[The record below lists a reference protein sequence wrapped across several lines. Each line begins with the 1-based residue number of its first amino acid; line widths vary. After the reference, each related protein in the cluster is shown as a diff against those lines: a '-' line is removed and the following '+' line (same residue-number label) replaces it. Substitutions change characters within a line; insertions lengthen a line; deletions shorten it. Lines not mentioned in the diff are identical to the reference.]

1 MKQNKKKM
9 ITTNF
14 INEIGNKIKIIVQ
27 QNVDGVQIIMV
38 GPSSEMENN
47 ITLKEAIQLYTALGN
62 FFEIINVN

>member
-1 MKQNKKKM
+1 M

-27 QNVDGVQIIMV
+27 QNVDGVQITMV

-47 ITLKEAIQLYTALGN
+47 ITLKKAIRR
-62 FFEIINVN
+62 

>member
-1 MKQNKKKM
+1 M